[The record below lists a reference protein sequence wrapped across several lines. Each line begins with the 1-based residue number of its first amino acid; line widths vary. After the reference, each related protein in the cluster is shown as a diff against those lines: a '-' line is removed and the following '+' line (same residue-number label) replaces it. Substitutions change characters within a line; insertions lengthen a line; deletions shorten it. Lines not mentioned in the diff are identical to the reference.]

1 MVNVII
7 NKLKKYKLMSTNKK
21 YWKNFQDLNPAA
33 DPSVAKIK
41 HREFVEQIPVDEF
54 LSDKETLSSSATTR
68 RDFLKFVGFS
78 TAAASLAACEGPVIK
93 SIPYVVQPEEIIPGV
108 AQLPIYLL
116 LIIMRDMKVTG

>member
-1 MVNVII
+1 
-7 NKLKKYKLMSTNKK
+7 MSTNKK
-21 YWKNFQDLNPAA
+21 YWKNFQDLNPAV
-33 DPSVAKIK
+33 DPSLEKIK

-93 SIPYVVQPEEIIPGV
+93 SIP
-108 AQLPIYLL
+108 
-116 LIIMRDMKVTG
+116 